1 MCIMNGYIRDLNCEL
16 LMHGMNAY
24 HTEVLPGHTVEP
36 VEVNHTVGGAV
47 AGTAAHTLELEVDR
61 RWKELAVH
69 TGAAVHIVD
78 KTF

>member
-1 MCIMNGYIRDLNCEL
+1 M
-16 LMHGMNAY
+16 
-24 HTEVLPGHTVEP
+24 
-36 VEVNHTVGGAV
+36 NHTVGGAV